1 MVSAPGFAPPYRE
14 TFRLPVVNML
24 LARLLPIVLGMRL
37 AAGPVAVAVA
47 AAPGANVDGDQPSAD
62 SAAQPRESLP
72 RPAESGAG
80 RQSHWA
86 FVRPER
92 PAVPSALPT
101 TGRSANPIDA
111 FIVARLSGLGIAPSP
126 EAERTTLIRRVTLDL
141 TGLPPDPEAVRAYLA
156 DATPGAYERVV
167 DRLLASP
174 HYGERMA
181 QDWLDAARF
190 ADTNGYQVDRDR
202 ELWAWREWVIG
213 AFNRNLPFNRFT
225 LEQLAGDLLPA
236 ATWDQRV
243 ATGFHRNHMINE
255 EGGIIPEEFLA
266 EYCADRV
273 ETTAT
278 VWMGLTFNC
287 ARCHNHKYDPFSQRD
302 YYSLLAFFHNVTEKG
317 VGDYGANI
325 RRSTPPFLKV
335 QNPGL
340 ESILSSRKT
349 ELDAAEKELARSDQS
364 LLNGMIEW
372 ERLAGTATPEWRE
385 TRLREATLKDKGVR
399 LPVAGEWIE
408 MPERAGASTVSLV
421 FTAPTS
427 GLTALRLEFE
437 STPEGATS
445 PAQPAITA
453 MRLRRRAVA
462 PAESPVIPLHAA
474 SLPDTAALDDLA
486 LALDQKDETAWKVRI
501 TPGSSSAGWVLC
513 HAPAESGSDTLELEL
528 HLAPDGSSTPWRFR
542 VLTTALTADLLL
554 PVELR
559 TLLERTNTQRSAEEQ
574 ARLVDFRKSR
584 SPDYQSLT
592 RRVADL
598 KRQVDAADLAIPVTL
613 VMEEMETPRPTF
625 ILKRGA
631 YDRPSEPV
639 SSDTPGALP
648 PFPAELP
655 RNRLGLAQWLTD
667 PAHPL
672 TARVTVNRLWQTIFG
687 TGLVRTAEDFGTQ
700 GDPPSHPE
708 LLDWLA
714 TEFVESGW
722 DVKAF
727 MRLLVTSATY
737 RQVSRC
743 SAEQRARD
751 PENRLLARGPRHRLP
766 AEAIRDQAL
775 AVSGLLVTSLGGP
788 SVKPYHPPGLYEQ
801 VVAGSSAS
809 TYVQDHGSSLYRR
822 TLYTYW
828 KRSVPNPALLMFD
841 MPFRESCAVRRA
853 RTSTPLQ
860 ALNLL
865 NDPTFVE
872 AARELAQRMMREG
885 GSRPESRL
893 DFGFQLATARHP
905 QPEELGVLV
914 RGYHRSVAD
923 FRADPRAAADLL
935 SVGESFADPALDP
948 SELAACTTAAG
959 LLLNLDEVITRE

>member
-1 MVSAPGFAPPYRE
+1 MVSAPGFAPPYRA
-14 TFRLPVVNML
+14 TIHLPAVNML

-37 AAGPVAVAVA
+37 AAVAVA
-47 AAPGANVDGDQPSAD
+47 AAPGVEVDGDLPAAN
-62 SAAQPRESLP
+62 SAAKLRNSIPH
-72 RPAESGAG
+72 PASSGAG
-80 RQSHWA
+80 RQPHWA

-92 PAVPSALPT
+92 PAVPSAPSPA
-101 TGRSANPIDA
+101 GRSANPIDA
-111 FIVARLSGLGIAPSP
+111 FIVARLSGLGITPSR
-126 EAERTTLIRRVTLDL
+126 EAERATLIRRVTLDL
-141 TGLPPDPEAVRAYLA
+141 TGLPPDPEEVRAYLT

-174 HYGERMA
+174 HFGERMA

-202 ELWAWREWVIG
+202 ELWAWRDWVIG

-236 ATWDQRV
+236 ATRDQRV

-287 ARCHNHKYDPFSQRD
+287 ARCHDHKYDPFSQRD

-317 VGDYGANI
+317 VGDYAANI

-335 QNPGL
+335 ENPGL
-340 ESILSSRKT
+340 ESILAARRT
-349 ELDAAEKELARSDQS
+349 ELDAAEKELARSQQS
-364 LLNGMIEW
+364 LLNGMADW
-372 ERLAGTATPEWRE
+372 EHLARAATPEWLGA
-385 TRLREATLKDKGVR
+385 RLREATLKDKGLR
-399 LPVAGEWIE
+399 LPVTGDWIDV
-408 MPERAGASTVSLV
+408 PAPVGASTVSLV
-421 FTAPTS
+421 FPLPTS
-427 GLTALRLEFE
+427 GLTALRLELDAI
-437 STPEGATS
+437 PQAAS
-445 PAQPAITA
+445 PPPQPAITA
-453 MRLRRRAVA
+453 MRLRRLAVA
-462 PAESPVIPLHAA
+462 PAESAVIPLHAA
-474 SLPDTAALDDLA
+474 SLPDTAAVDDLA

-501 TPGSSSAGWVLC
+501 TPGSPSAGWVLC
-513 HAPAESGSDTLELEL
+513 HAPSESSSDTLELEL
-528 HLAPDGSSTPWRFR
+528 VLAPGGSTTPWRCR
-542 VLTTALTADLLL
+542 LLTTAVPADLLL
-554 PVELR
+554 PVDIR
-559 TLLERTNTQRSAEEQ
+559 SLLEQTNTHRSAEEQ
-574 ARLVDFRKSR
+574 TRLVDFRKSR
-584 SPDYQSLT
+584 TPEHQSLT

-598 KRQVDAADLAIPVTL
+598 KSQVDAADLAIPVTL

-631 YDRPSEPV
+631 YDRPAESV
-639 SSDTPGALP
+639 SSATPGALP
-648 PFPAELP
+648 PFPAGLP

-672 TARVTVNRLWQTIFG
+672 TARVTVNRLWQTVFG
-687 TGLVRTAEDFGTQ
+687 TGLVRTTEDFGTQ

-727 MRLLVTSATY
+727 VRLLVTSATY
-737 RQVSRC
+737 RQDSRC
-743 SAEQRARD
+743 SADQRARD

-775 AVSGLLVTSLGGP
+775 ALSGLLVTSLGGP

-872 AARELAQRMMREG
+872 AARGLAQRMMREG

-893 DFGFQLATARHP
+893 DFGFRLATARHP
-905 QPEELGVLV
+905 QPEELEVLV

-935 SVGESFADPALDP
+935 SVGESVADPALDP